1 MNQIENSRRLRLI
14 LDVFGIPV
22 HTAAVEISRA
32 AGRSYSRT
40 YVSRVI
46 HEGDF
51 GSMGFF
57 MATERALPNLVA
69 RKTVNL
75 FALPPIHVERLM
87 AMESLRGADGGTEKK
102 VA

>member
-1 MNQIENSRRLRLI
+1 MNQAENSRRLRLI

-22 HTAAVEISRA
+22 QMAAVEISRA
-32 AGRSYSRT
+32 AGRSYSRA

-51 GSMGFF
+51 GSTEFF
-57 MATERALPNLVA
+57 MAAEKALPNLVA
-69 RKTVNL
+69 RKTVNM
-75 FALPPIHVERLM
+75 FELPAASVERLK
-87 AMESLRGADGGTEKK
+87 AMKSLSDADSAEKK